1 MTQEQKPAGTDPAT
15 NIERPSRET
24 LLLARDALA
33 EEALQLRAAERPSTP
48 NPDKHAGDVSA
59 LRALKHA
66 LEARAAASRDED
78 YVDTTGVAPL
88 RQAHRVPPLS
98 FEPQLSR
105 IAHPQAPDV
114 RDAADTESILNG
126 LIAECHFL
134 MREVAFRTI
143 CDSRDPLDRLR
154 FLDVTLGMM
163 KAGARVGDTV
173 ARLRHGDVK
182 EIRQSY
188 LHEET
193 RRSSSRPEGAG

>member
-1 MTQEQKPAGTDPAT
+1 MTQEQKPAGADPAT
-15 NIERPSRET
+15 NIEMPSRET
-24 LLLARDALA
+24 MLLARNALA
-33 EEALQLRAAERPSTP
+33 EAAVEQRAAERRAAP
-48 NPDKHAGDVSA
+48 NADKGDVSA

-66 LEARAAASRDED
+66 LEARAAASREED

-88 RQAHRVPPLS
+88 REAHRVPPLS

-114 RDAADTESILNG
+114 RGGADTESILNG

-163 KAGARVGDTV
+163 KAGATVGDTV

-193 RRSSSRPEGAG
+193 RRSSSRPEGGG